1 MEILPLIVILRNYTR
16 VDNSPPLEPSSRSTT
31 LQQPYTTMSGW
42 EVRFSNSKQLP
53 YFFNA
58 ASGQSIWEKPTELSD
73 EQVAQLP
80 GAKYLSGGGG
90 GGGGGKPNQVR
101 SSHIL
106 AKHAGS
112 RRPSSWRQVCL
123 LYIYIGEEG

>member
-1 MEILPLIVILRNYTR
+1 
-16 VDNSPPLEPSSRSTT
+16 
-31 LQQPYTTMSGW
+31 MSGW

-53 YFFNA
+53 YFFNS
-58 ASGQSIWEKPTELSD
+58 ASGQSVWEKPAELSD

-80 GAKYLSGGGG
+80 GAKHLSGSGGGG
-90 GGGGGKPNQVR
+90 GAAKPNQVR

-112 RRPSSWRQVCL
+112 RRPSSWREVSHP
-123 LYIYIGEEG
+123 EEGKERTKD